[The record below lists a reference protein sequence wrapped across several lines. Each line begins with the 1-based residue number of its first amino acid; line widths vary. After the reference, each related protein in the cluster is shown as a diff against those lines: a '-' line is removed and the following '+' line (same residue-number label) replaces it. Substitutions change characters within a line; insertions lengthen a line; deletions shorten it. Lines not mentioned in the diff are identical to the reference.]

1 MKKPRSTVT
10 LSLVLAFVLG
20 LSALAPGSSA
30 IAAWSTRVS
39 ASGSV
44 SAGRLGIV
52 FAGGFSSI
60 AFTNSSLSST
70 SSVGV
75 TNTTRDTTAAADLEL
90 TLSGPADSQLASAT
104 NIAVWSVPDPTDCD
118 SSVEPSADAIIGTWA
133 DPVVL
138 TDGPLS
144 PGETKNYCVRSS
156 VASRQA
162 VATPAGAQSFEANI
176 AAHLALHS
184 FSADIVTSSQIA
196 SAHMFSFALLPD
208 AWYNFMPSGQDACL
222 DVSDGLSA
230 GAGSGLGTYPCW
242 GSYSPDQW
250 FGFAP
255 RSGSLVGIRA
265 GVADLH
271 AEAHADGTVS
281 LQTDQPANASQA
293 WEPQLVSPGV
303 FQFVSDVTGKC
314 LSVPPSFGP
323 ASVQDCDG
331 TPGQSFV
338 AVEL

>member
-1 MKKPRSTVT
+1 
-10 LSLVLAFVLG
+10 
-20 LSALAPGSSA
+20 
-30 IAAWSTRVS
+30 
-39 ASGSV
+39 
-44 SAGRLGIV
+44 
-52 FAGGFSSI
+52 
-60 AFTNSSLSST
+60 
-70 SSVGV
+70 
-75 TNTTRDTTAAADLEL
+75 
-90 TLSGPADSQLASAT
+90 
-104 NIAVWSVPDPTDCD
+104 VPDPTDCD
-118 SSVEPSADAIIGTWA
+118 SSVEASADAIIGTWA

-162 VATPAGAQSFEANI
+162 VATPTGAQSFEANI

-184 FSADIVTSSQIA
+184 FSADTVTSSQIA
-196 SAHMFSFALLPD
+196 SIHMFSFASLPPD

-222 DVSDGLSA
+222 DVTDGWSA
-230 GAGSGLGTYPCW
+230 VAGSGLGTYPCW
-242 GSYSPDQW
+242 GSWSPDQW

-255 RSGSLVGIRA
+255 RSGSLVGIRTD
-265 GVADLH
+265 VADLH
-271 AEAHADGTVS
+271 AEAQADGTVL

-331 TPGQSFV
+331 SPGQSFV